1 MAELNAHIPT
11 LCQNPE
17 HVISFIENHAQ
28 VFQKTLGTSH
38 DLASIMSSI
47 RRWEVTAQQ
56 ATQLNE
62 IIKEK
67 YDIVS
72 TIIRDRMANIE
83 HNYELA
89 HQKSFNKKTTFK
101 NSETYKQIEA
111 TKTLLHKLFWKWN
124 FLWTGD
130 YAFFSWAITNDP
142 IQKKNIE
149 ALLQYDTL
157 EPWWD
162 RGNLPPNQRF
172 GFKNKSKYILTKN
185 ESTGGINE
193 TKIGLTG

>member
-1 MAELNAHIPT
+1 MAELNTHIPK
-11 LCQNPE
+11 LCQNAE
-17 HVISFIENHAQ
+17 HVLSFIENHAQ
-28 VFQKTLGTSH
+28 AFQKTIGTSH

-47 RRWEVTAQQ
+47 RRWDVTAQQ

-67 YDIVS
+67 HDIVS
-72 TIIRDRMANIE
+72 AIIRDRMANIE
-83 HNYELA
+83 LNYEKA
-89 HQKSFNKKTTFK
+89 HNDSMNKKTTFK
-101 NSETYKQIEA
+101 NSDTYKQIEA
-111 TKTLLHKLFWKWN
+111 TKGLLHKLFLKRN
-124 FLWTGD
+124 FLETGD

-149 ALLQYDTL
+149 ALLQYETL

-172 GFKNKSKYILTKN
+172 GFKNKSKYLLTKN

>member
-67 YDIVS
+67 HDIVS
-72 TIIRDRMANIE
+72 IIIRDRMGNIE
-83 HNYELA
+83 QNYEVA
-89 HQKSFNKKTTFK
+89 QFGGKERKRQRMVKSGRCVWIFSIAILVGGVCHSF
-101 NSETYKQIEA
+101 
-111 TKTLLHKLFWKWN
+111 LL
-124 FLWTGD
+124 
-130 YAFFSWAITNDP
+130 S
-142 IQKKNIE
+142 
-149 ALLQYDTL
+149 LQPSSFVFY
-157 EPWWD
+157 
-162 RGNLPPNQRF
+162 
-172 GFKNKSKYILTKN
+172 
-185 ESTGGINE
+185 GIPVAD
-193 TKIGLTG
+193 